1 MILFL
6 QIYCSWRSS
15 IVNWWFFFCFGVLDL
30 YFYLSTKTPFSRI
43 KSDIGGKH
51 LLTLIKNSL
60 EFIKAVLEKSFM
72 TSGNFYNW
80 TWVLWSFNF
89 EKYSYQIS
97 KTPPSC
103 PGHRLIIFLLSENAI
118 VLFFLMEYLVRFICS
133 PRKWRFFKQP
143 MNLVDFFAIIPFMLD
158 LVIGGLQVCDLLS
171 SMPLKLIKHLLS
183 IIFLPSILW
192 ILILI

>member
-1 MILFL
+1 MLCL
-6 QIYCSWRSS
+6 QIYYSWRSS

-97 KTPPSC
+97 KTPPCPALDIDLKYFYFQKMQSC
-103 PGHRLIIFLLSENAI
+103 CFSWWNTSWDLY
-118 VLFFLMEYLVRFICS
+118 VLPES
-133 PRKWRFFKQP
+133 
-143 MNLVDFFAIIPFMLD
+143 
-158 LVIGGLQVCDLLS
+158 GGFS
-171 SMPLKLIKHLLS
+171 SNQ
-183 IIFLPSILW
+183 W
-192 ILILI
+192 T

>member
-1 MILFL
+1 MKKHYYFVVFLLKYILFRFW
-6 QIYCSWRSS
+6 I
-15 IVNWWFFFCFGVLDL
+15 L
-30 YFYLSTKTPFSRI
+30 YFYFSTKTPFSRI

-97 KTPPSC
+97 KTPPC

-171 SMPLKLIKHLLS
+171 SMPLKLIKHLIS
-183 IIFLPSILW
+183 IIFLLSILW